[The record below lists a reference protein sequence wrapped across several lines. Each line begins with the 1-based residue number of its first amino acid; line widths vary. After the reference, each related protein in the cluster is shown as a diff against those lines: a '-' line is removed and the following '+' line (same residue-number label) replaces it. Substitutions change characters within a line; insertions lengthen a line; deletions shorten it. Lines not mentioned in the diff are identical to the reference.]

1 MSYMNACVYVAEPPM
16 GKWEKWENGHSVREK
31 IWKVGHFVFSLIL
44 HDGIMGKAYKMHELI
59 CNEISFPLQ
68 FYKNNNGEKYGYP
81 RRDKKHDE

>member
-1 MSYMNACVYVAEPPM
+1 
-16 GKWEKWENGHSVREK
+16 
-31 IWKVGHFVFSLIL
+31 L